1 MKRSL
6 PVHRPNETKRACH
19 QVNVRVEPDLYR
31 ALESI
36 AEHERRSVDQTALR
50 LMEEGLRER
59 TGRPVIEEETPANGI
74 ASLAAAG
81 SAFDWLAAEPD
92 LYDEES
98 GEPV

>member
-6 PVHRPNETKRACH
+6 PVQRSNETKRVRH

-36 AEHERRSVDQTALR
+36 AQHERRSVAQTALR

-59 TGRPVIEEETPANGI
+59 TGGSVIEEETPAYGI

-81 SAFDWLAAEPD
+81 GAFDWLAAEPD

-98 GEPV
+98 GDPV